1 MLNYIC
7 NKRKELIMADNKSV
21 LLKDV
26 ELRWAFLAE
35 PQTRGEFASNKYQVD
50 VVFGKEQA
58 KIVKELKNS
67 RQTIKDLGD
76 GLYSITLKSNRKPQ
90 VVDKKKHVLSDE
102 DLKSIGN
109 GTKAIVKASQ
119 YKGYKDAIFL
129 GLAAVMI
136 TDLVE
141 YAGADAFAEIEVDD
155 SDDATS
161 SDDDD
166 II

>member
-1 MLNYIC
+1 
-7 NKRKELIMADNKSV
+7 MADLKSI

-26 ELRWAFLAE
+26 ELRWACLAE
-35 PQTRGEFASNKYQVD
+35 PQTRGEYASNKYQVD
-50 VVFGKEQA
+50 VVFGKDDA
-58 KIVKELKNS
+58 KLVKELKNA

-76 GLYSITLKSNRKPQ
+76 GLYSITLKSNKKPQ
-90 VVDKKKHVLSDE
+90 VVNKKKIVLTADE
-102 DLKSIGN
+102 LKGIGN
-109 GTKAIVKASQ
+109 GTKAIVKATQ

-129 GLAAVMI
+129 GLQAVMI

-141 YAGADAFAEIEVDD
+141 YAGADAFADIEVDD
-155 SDDATS
+155 DTA